1 MNHEHMHKATAARQS
16 ALQHET
22 GSTSAPAV
30 APAAPPPKQAKSA
43 HEQFAIAFREEA
55 AKP

>member
-1 MNHEHMHKATAARQS
+1 MNHEHMHKVTAARQS

-22 GSTSAPAV
+22 GSTSTPAV
-30 APAAPPPKQAKSA
+30 VPIAPPMEQAKSA